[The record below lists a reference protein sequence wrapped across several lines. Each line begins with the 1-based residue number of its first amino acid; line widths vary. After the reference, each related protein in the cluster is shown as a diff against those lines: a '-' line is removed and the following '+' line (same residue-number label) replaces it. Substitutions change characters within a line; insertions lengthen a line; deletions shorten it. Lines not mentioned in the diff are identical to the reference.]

1 MANTVYI
8 LYSKSKDRYYIGQTQ
23 DLANRLNEHNSG
35 ESKSTKTGVPWIV
48 VYTKEFQ
55 TRSEAMIYEN
65 QLKSLK
71 NRKIIEELIHSG

>member
-1 MANTVYI
+1 MAIMVYI
-8 LYSKSKDRYYIGQTQ
+8 LYSPSKDRYYIGQTQ

-35 ESKSTKTGVPWIV
+35 ESKSTRAGIPWKV

-65 QLKSLK
+65 RLKSLK
-71 NRKIIEELIHSG
+71 SRKILEELIHSG